1 LQPPTQSALKFSG
14 QRARPLR
21 QHCSRIALAAILVL
35 VPLQLLARDH
45 DSATEDQ
52 VKAAYLFN
60 FAKVGAWPL
69 SALPNGSSSFVIG
82 VSGADDDFID
92 VLQTLTAGKVIANH
106 PVVVT
111 RVSSEEDAKS
121 CHIVFFRSPER
132 KHALTDV
139 EGLAQLGLL
148 LVGEDDSFLR
158 HGGMIN
164 LVREHASIH
173 FEINPEALNGSQIH
187 FSAKILALGKAGY
200 DEAHNGSANSGSANS
215 GSVDS
220 RSVDSD
226 SASKAPANPAAA
238 RAPLEEA
245 RRVERTILPDYP
257 QIAARMKLTGTAQ
270 VSALVKRDGTV
281 KEVRILGGHPLLA
294 DALVRAVRQW
304 KYEPGPKETLEV
316 VKFSFGP

>member
-1 LQPPTQSALKFSG
+1 LQPPTEFALRSPG
-14 QRARPLR
+14 QRAFPHR
-21 QHCSRIALAAILVL
+21 QHRSRIALAAILVF
-35 VPLQLLARDH
+35 VPLHLLARDH
-45 DSATEDQ
+45 ESASQDQ

-60 FAKVGAWPL
+60 FAKVGEWPL

-158 HGGMIN
+158 QGGMIN
-164 LVREHASIH
+164 LVRQHASIH
-173 FEINPEALNGSQIH
+173 FEINPEALNSSQIH
-187 FSAKILALGKAGY
+187 FSAKILALGKTGY
-200 DEAHNGSANSGSANS
+200 DSANNGSVNSGSVNSGSANN
-215 GSVDS
+215 D
-220 RSVDSD
+220 
-226 SASKAPANPAAA
+226 PANPAAA
-238 RAPLEEA
+238 HAPLEET

-304 KYEPGPKETLEV
+304 KYEPGPKETLEI
-316 VKFSFGP
+316 VKFSFAPQ